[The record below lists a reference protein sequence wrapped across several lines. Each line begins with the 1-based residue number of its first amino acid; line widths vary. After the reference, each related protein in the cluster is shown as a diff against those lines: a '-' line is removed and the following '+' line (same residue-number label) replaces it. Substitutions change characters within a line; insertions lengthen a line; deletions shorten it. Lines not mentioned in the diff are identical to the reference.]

1 MRASTERTR
10 TSSRSVLI
18 VDDEPSMRT
27 VFARVLSRTF
37 EPVCVESAELA
48 LDLVASGAVFD
59 VIVCDYCLPG
69 MLGVALFQRLQD
81 QFPEQAARM
90 VILSGA
96 LPSGVDE
103 VSSATLAG
111 RWLQKP
117 VSPAALLR
125 VAETVAGVRSAA

>member
-1 MRASTERTR
+1 
-10 TSSRSVLI
+10 
-18 VDDEPSMRT
+18 MRT

-59 VIVCDYCLPG
+59 VIMCDYCLPG
-69 MLGVALFQRLQD
+69 MSGVELLHRLQD
-81 QFPEQAARM
+81 EFPEQAARM

-96 LPSGVDE
+96 LPSAVDE

-117 VSPAALLR
+117 VLPAALLR
-125 VAETVAGVRSAA
+125 VAERTAEVPRAA